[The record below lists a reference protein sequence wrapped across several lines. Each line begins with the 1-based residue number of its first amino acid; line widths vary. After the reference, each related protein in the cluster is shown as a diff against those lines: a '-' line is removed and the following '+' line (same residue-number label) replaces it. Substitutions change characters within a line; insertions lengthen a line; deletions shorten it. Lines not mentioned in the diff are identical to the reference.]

1 LSARAVPDRAP
12 GKIRHR
18 FRFKGGAMTVVFQ
31 AAGKLRPKTAQEIKR
46 LFAEARPLL
55 EAQPGFVR
63 ARLLASY
70 STLQVQILTYWESYE
85 AGAAFQRGAYAQLA
99 RAIAPAVEPRGTLIT
114 SMLERGI
121 EPASA

>member
-1 LSARAVPDRAP
+1 
-12 GKIRHR
+12 
-18 FRFKGGAMTVVFQ
+18 MTVVFQ
-31 AAGKLRPKTAQEIKR
+31 AAGKLRPKTAQDIKR

-114 SMLERGI
+114 SMLERSV